1 MVDSQARASSLQW
14 NVIDDVSA
22 LANATQRKAW
32 PLDDEAVHA
41 FQRDGVCYL
50 PGAFVDWVEPLRA
63 GLERVI
69 ASPDEFAFTSD
80 SAEPGEPGRFFDTY
94 CNWQRVPE
102 FSTFALTSTAAS
114 IAAQCMRSATAQFF
128 HEHAFVKEPGTQKA
142 TPWHHDLPYYCVDGS
157 QTASV
162 YVALDDTPVDTAV
175 RFLAGSHRD
184 GNTYV
189 PRRFRTGNDYDYD
202 DPSMVSAPKFDDND
216 EDASEQ
222 VAARA
227 LSAGDA
233 IVFDFRTLHGTT
245 AAPVATR
252 RRAFS
257 TRWIGDDVRYVERRG
272 VTSPP
277 LDLDL
282 QPGDR
287 MPESLFPTLWSEA

>member
-1 MVDSQARASSLQW
+1 MADGQERATTLQW
-14 NVIDDVSA
+14 NVLDDVSELVSSTRRSHHGVDA
-22 LANATQRKAW
+22 ELIN
-32 PLDDEAVHA
+32 A

-50 PGAFVDWVEPLRA
+50 PGVFTEWVESLRN
-63 GLERVI
+63 GLSQI
-69 ASPDEFAFTSD
+69 MATPDSYAFTSD

-94 CNWQRVPE
+94 CNWQRVAE
-102 FSTFALTSTAAS
+102 FTNFALTSVAAS
-114 IAAQCMRSATAQFF
+114 IAAQCMESTTAQFF
-128 HEHAFVKEPGTQKA
+128 HEHTFVKESGTQKA

-162 YVALDDTPVDTAV
+162 YVALDDTPAETAV

-189 PRRFRTGNDYDYD
+189 PRRFRTGKDYDYD
-202 DPSMVSAPKFDDND
+202 DASMVSAPEFADD
-216 EDASEQ
+216 APGHRI
-222 VAARA
+222 VARP
-227 LSAGDA
+227 LTAGDA
-233 IVFDFRTLHGTT
+233 VIFDFRTLHGTT
-245 AAPVATR
+245 AAPIAST

-257 TRWIGDDVRYVERRG
+257 TRWLGDDVRYIERAG

-287 MPESLFPTLWSEA
+287 MPEELFPTLWTSQ

>member
-1 MVDSQARASSLQW
+1 MADGQERATTLQW
-14 NVIDDVSA
+14 NVIDDITP
-22 LANATQRKAW
+22 LAAATTRQDIDVPAE
-32 PLDDEAVHA
+32 LIAD

-50 PGAFVDWVEPLRA
+50 PGAFTAWVEPIRA
-63 GLERVI
+63 GLDRI
-69 ASPDEFAFTSD
+69 MTTPDAYAFTSD

-102 FSTFALTSTAAS
+102 FSTFALTSAAAS
-114 IAAQCMRSATAQFF
+114 LAAQCMQSTNAQFF
-128 HEHAFVKEPGTQKA
+128 HEHTFAKEPGTQKA
-142 TPWHHDLPYYCVDGS
+142 TPWHHDLPYYCVDGL

-162 YVALDDTPVDTAV
+162 YVALDDTPKDTAV

-202 DPSMVSAPKFDDND
+202 DASMVSAPTFADGSDN
-216 EDASEQ
+216 EDRVISRPLQ
-222 VAARA
+222 
-227 LSAGDA
+227 AGDA

-245 AAPVATR
+245 PAPVTTR

-257 TRWIGDDVRYVERRG
+257 TRWLGDDVRYVERSG

-282 QPGDR
+282 AVGDP
-287 MPESLFPTLWSEA
+287 MPEHLFPTLWSTP

>member
-1 MVDSQARASSLQW
+1 MADSQSRATTVQW
-14 NVIDDVSA
+14 NIVDDMGP
-22 LANATQRKAW
+22 LANATRREAITIDQQ
-32 PLDDEAVHA
+32 LIDD
-41 FQRDGVCYL
+41 FQRDGVCYV
-50 PGAFVDWVEPLRA
+50 PGAFVEWVEPLRA
-63 GLERVI
+63 GLGRVMS
-69 ASPDEFAFTSD
+69 APDDYAFTSD

-114 IAAQCMRSATAQFF
+114 LAAQCMQSSTAQFF
-128 HEHAFVKEPGTQKA
+128 HEHAFAKESGTQKA
-142 TPWHHDLPYYCVDGS
+142 TPWHHDLPYYCIDGH

-162 YVALDDTPVDTAV
+162 YVALDDTPAETAV

-189 PRRFRTGNDYDYD
+189 PRRFRTGSDYDYD
-202 DPSMVSAPKFDDND
+202 DPTMVSAPTFEGDDD
-216 EDASEQ
+216 DAR
-222 VAARA
+222 VIARE

-245 AAPVATR
+245 DAPVTTR

-257 TRWIGDDVRYVERRG
+257 TRWLGDDVRYIERLG

-282 QPGDR
+282 APGDR
-287 MPESLFPTLWSEA
+287 MPETLFPTLWSTS